1 VETVNTPL
9 GRVNAP
15 LGAAVQSA
23 FVPGTTVSVPTT
35 VVFNPTSP
43 ELTIQSLDP
52 AGLYYQSGL
61 RQGDVVLSSNG
72 APIQTQADF
81 ERLTAANP
89 SQPLPLIVRRN
100 GQEQPIEVRPR
111 QVPGGRAHLGVRF
124 DLDAHNAA
132 MISSVTP
139 GTPAEAAG
147 LRPGDIITVINGE
160 PITSYQQVFQFLAA
174 LRPGNQL
181 DIRFTRRVENQTK
194 VTLDSRPLPTQT
206 AGVRTR
212 APAEQ
217 IVVPPASNGQAL
229 PK

>member
-1 VETVNTPL
+1 L
-9 GRVNAP
+9 SAGI
-15 LGAAVQSA
+15 QSA
-23 FVPGTTVSVPTT
+23 FVPGAAVSVPTT

-61 RQGDVVLSSNG
+61 RQGDVVVSSNG
-72 APIQTQADF
+72 EPIQTQADF

-89 SQPLPLIVRRN
+89 SQPLPLVVRRN

-111 QVPGGRAHLGVRF
+111 QVRNGQAHLGVRF
-124 DLDAHNAA
+124 DLDAHNAP
-132 MISSVTP
+132 MISSVAP
-139 GTPAEAAG
+139 GSPAEAAG
-147 LRPGDIITVINGE
+147 LRPGDVITVINGE

-194 VTLDSRPLPTQT
+194 VTLDSRPLTTQT
-206 AGVRTR
+206 AGGPTSVAAERTA
-212 APAEQ
+212 APS
-217 IVVPPASNGQAL
+217 ASNGQTS